1 MTRSRRR
8 RAEARPG
15 AGGRLRAGSRS
26 PFALAVLVAAL
37 VTAPRGSHA
46 VETAAHGAHLAWC
59 LGLAET
65 ATEVTEST
73 DAADLASALQV
84 RIDEL
89 GLDALLVEP
98 AVEDG
103 REAALAY
110 TADQQE
116 TRLEDALGGCRTSL
130 ATGAR

>member
-1 MTRSRRR
+1 MRTGG
-8 RAEARPG
+8 ARP
-15 AGGRLRAGSRS
+15 LV
-26 PFALAVLVAAL
+26 LAVLVAVLIA
-37 VTAPRGSHA
+37 TPRGSHA

-59 LGLAET
+59 RGLAET

-73 DAADLASALQV
+73 DAADLASALQA

>member
-1 MTRSRRR
+1 M
-8 RAEARPG
+8 RPG
-15 AGGRLRAGSRS
+15 AVGRMQAWGRRPL
-26 PFALAVLVAAL
+26 ALAVLGAVLIA
-37 VTAPRGSHA
+37 APRVSHA

-59 LGLAET
+59 LGLAE
-65 ATEVTEST
+65 AAPEVSES
-73 DAADLASALQV
+73 AAAEALASALQA

-89 GLDALLVEP
+89 GLDAFLVEP

-103 REAALAY
+103 RRAARAY
-110 TADQQE
+110 AADHQE

>member
-1 MTRSRRR
+1 M
-8 RAEARPG
+8 A
-15 AGGRLRAGSRS
+15 
-26 PFALAVLVAAL
+26 
-37 VTAPRGSHA
+37 HA

-65 ATEVTEST
+65 AAEVSGST
-73 DAADLASALQV
+73 APSDLASALQA

-103 REAALAY
+103 RAAVRSY
-110 TADQQE
+110 TADHQE

>member
-1 MTRSRRR
+1 MR
-8 RAEARPG
+8 
-15 AGGRLRAGSRS
+15 AGGGFPLVL
-26 PFALAVLVAAL
+26 ALVGAVLI
-37 VTAPRGSHA
+37 TAPRGSHA

-65 ATEVTEST
+65 ATEVSEST
-73 DAADLASALQV
+73 DVGDLASALQA

>member
-1 MTRSRRR
+1 MR
-8 RAEARPG
+8 
-15 AGGRLRAGSRS
+15 AGGGCPL
-26 PFALAVLVAAL
+26 ALALLGAVLMAA
-37 VTAPRGSHA
+37 PGGSHA

-59 LGLAET
+59 LGLAE
-65 ATEVTEST
+65 AASEVSEAT
-73 DAADLASALQV
+73 DAADLASALQA

-89 GLDALLVEP
+89 GLDTVLVEP

-103 REAALAY
+103 QEAARAY
-110 TADQQE
+110 TADRQE